1 MKCVVLALLGWGVV
15 WKLGMESFI
24 CLLDDSKH
32 PSGHSQVDCDKTNPS
47 AHLSLDSNF
56 AWALEGD
63 SVLRIGLAEE
73 SKENPNPPAFYL
85 HCL

>member
-1 MKCVVLALLGWGVV
+1 MNWGWSVGEHRGVGPKNEMCCAGVAWGVVV

-47 AHLSLDSNF
+47 DHLSLDSNF
-56 AWALEGD
+56 AWGP
-63 SVLRIGLAEE
+63 GG
-73 SKENPNPPAFYL
+73 
-85 HCL
+85 